1 MNRRWAVI
9 KRNCNF
15 VGGFETASPL
25 SIIQMAWT
33 QVLLLARRWSRKKG
47 LVSSVSCGTTLGLNL
62 SFVETA
68 IPIKTHPNHNTRM
81 SGVWGPATESQNLEN
96 VLSLYCTPV
105 TSGWEHCEDL
115 KGIRSTIHSEFIRK
129 MMTAL
134 KFRVFWTVSKWPSC
148 D

>member
-1 MNRRWAVI
+1 MNTRWAVI

-15 VGGFETASPL
+15 VGGFPTASPL

-33 QVLLLARRWSRKKG
+33 QVLLLARRWSRKKD
-47 LVSSVSCGTTLGLNL
+47 LVSSISCGTTLCLNL

-68 IPIKTHPNHNTRM
+68 IPIRTHPKQNTRM
-81 SGVWGPATESQNLEN
+81 SGVWGQATENPNLEN
-96 VLSLYCTPV
+96 VLSLYCTPI

-115 KGIRSTIHSEFIRK
+115 KGIRSIIHSEFVWK
-129 MMTAL
+129 MTTAL